1 MQARLAGVLD
11 QTTAQAWNLRRRA
24 GIPDPVPGCL
34 DRPALVERLASAGR
48 QIALLR
54 APGGFGKTTLLAA
67 HCRLLSDRGLA
78 AAWLQID
85 AADTRSGTET
95 WLALALRHA
104 SVDVPHPGSDAWSA
118 AEDRIELLLSAV
130 AARAEPCILALDN
143 LERLTDPDSVEA
155 LNTLLRSAP
164 PNLRVAMACRELP
177 YALDIAEPL
186 LEEKAVV
193 LGAAELR
200 FSPRETAAF
209 LGSRVSGKDLSAIDR
224 QFAGWPIALALYRK
238 SSREKSSGETDNSG
252 LLGNWIESRLWKHLP
267 AGQRDFLLDAGLL
280 ERLDPVLLDEALD
293 CNDSRYRLQALPQ
306 LDGLIQPGPDG
317 GADGGPGAAVLHP
330 LLRRHC
336 AQRRVRETPERF
348 QNIHHRA
355 ALALERRGMTV
366 AAMRHAAEAGDPEL
380 LGRLIESAGG
390 IRLWVQQI
398 KPPLGEV
405 VALLTHDVI
414 KRLPRLALAHSYML
428 GMTGRITE
436 ARHFYE
442 LAAASSDGFTR
453 NPTGDVRDIRIDQI
467 FLETGFFVVG
477 STPVSSADLQSMVAS
492 AIVIAHDS
500 ELEPATRAFI
510 HLVLCVYENRRG
522 RFDAAFERAGQ
533 VRRIISDN
541 QSLYLSLHVDIQLGN
556 MAMVQGQVLEA
567 ETYYASALRSARSH
581 YPDDFM
587 TGTIGAALLR
597 ELQYERNRLTL
608 AVAAGM
614 NLRDNF
620 TRPGHTFGTQT
631 SECVIIAEA
640 AQYAAGVDEALSV
653 LAEMTEYARLTKR
666 QPLVRYL
673 AALRVAMLSGAGR
686 VAEAERSWRA
696 EALPSSDDG
705 CLDMQM
711 MDWREMEMTACARL
725 RLYIA
730 GGAYEA
736 GREFADLLLHVA
748 KAHKLVRTE
757 MRVHAILMALER
769 QAGDMGAA
777 LARLET
783 FLQHYTTTD
792 YARSILREGDAGRE
806 VLERLLASQPDGP
819 FQAAAGDLLL
829 MISRDKRKDTAGSF
843 TERELA
849 VLKLLPDLRD
859 KQIAAE
865 LSISREGVRYH
876 LRRIFA
882 KLGTR
887 NRRETVQQ
895 ARAIGLLQL

>member
-34 DRPALVERLASAGR
+34 DRPALVERLAAADR

-104 SVDVPHPGSDAWSA
+104 GVDVPDPGSDPWSA

-143 LERLTDPDSVEA
+143 LERLTDPDSIEA

-186 LEEKAVV
+186 LEGKAVV

-224 QFAGWPIALALYRK
+224 QFAGWPVALALHRNSGCED
-238 SSREKSSGETDNSG
+238 SSVQADSSG

-306 LDGLIQPGPDG
+306 LDGLIQPGADG
-317 GADGGPGAAVLHP
+317 DADGGPGAAVLHP

-348 QNIHHRA
+348 QNIHRRA
-355 ALALERRGMTV
+355 ALALERRGMAV

-380 LGRLIESAGG
+380 LGRLVESAGG
-390 IRLWVQQI
+390 IRLWALQTE
-398 KPPLGEV
+398 PSLGEV

-414 KRLPRLALAHSYML
+414 KRLPRLALAHSHVL
-428 GMTGRITE
+428 AVTDRLTE
-436 ARHFYE
+436 ARRFYA

-453 NPTGDVRDIRIDQI
+453 NPTGDVRDIRIDQFI
-467 FLETGFFVVG
+467 AEVALLVAGG
-477 STPVSSADLQSMVAS
+477 TPIGAAELQSAVAS
-492 AIVIAHDS
+492 AIAITRDS
-500 ELEPATRAFI
+500 DLEPGTLAF
-510 HLVLCVYENRRG
+510 LNFALCIYENRRG

-533 VRRIISDN
+533 VRQLISDG
-541 QSLYLSLHVDIQLGN
+541 QSSYISLCIDVQLGN
-556 MAMVQGQVLEA
+556 MAMVQGQVQESQM
-567 ETYYASALRSARSH
+567 YYMSALRSARVQC
-581 YPDDFM
+581 PDDPLSVVV
-587 TGTIGAALLR
+587 GEALLR
-597 ELQYERNRLTL
+597 ELQYERNRLTR

-614 NLRDNF
+614 NLRENF
-620 TRPGHTFGTQT
+620 TRPGHTFGTHT
-631 SECVIIAEA
+631 SECVIVAEA
-640 AQYAAGVDEALSV
+640 AQYTAGVDEALSV
-653 LAEMTEYARLTKR
+653 LAEMAEYARLTKR
-666 QPLVRYL
+666 QPLIRYL
-673 AALRVAMLSGAGR
+673 AALRVATLAGAGR
-686 VAEAERSWRA
+686 VAEAERAWRA
-696 EALPSSDDG
+696 EALPPSDDG
-705 CLDMQM
+705 CLDMQV
-711 MDWREMEMTACARL
+711 MDWRQMEMIACARL

-748 KAHKLVRTE
+748 RAHKLVRTE
-757 MRVHAILMALER
+757 MRVYAILMALER
-769 QAGDMGAA
+769 QAGDMDAA

-783 FLQHYTTTD
+783 FLQHYTTAD

-819 FQAAAGDLLL
+819 FQAAASDLLL

-843 TERELA
+843 SERELA

-882 KLGTR
+882 KLGTH
-887 NRRETVQQ
+887 NRREAVQQ

>member
-1 MQARLAGVLD
+1 MTPGNDSSITSAP
-11 QTTAQAWNLRRRA
+11 AQAWNLRRRA
-24 GIPDPVPGCL
+24 GVPDPVPGYL

-67 HCRLLSDRGLA
+67 HCRLLGERGVA

-95 WLALALRHA
+95 WLALALRHGG
-104 SVDVPHPGSDAWSA
+104 VDVPDPGSDPWRA

-143 LERLTDPDSVEA
+143 LERLTDPDSIEA

-177 YALDIAEPL
+177 FALDIAEPL
-186 LEEKAVV
+186 LEGKAVV

-200 FSPRETAAF
+200 FSSRETAAF
-209 LGSRVSGKDLSAIDR
+209 LGGRVSGKDLSAIVR
-224 QFAGWPIALALYRK
+224 QFAGWPVALALHRNAG
-238 SSREKSSGETDNSG
+238 REDSSGQADSSG

-306 LDGLIQPGPDG
+306 LDGLIQPGSGGDVDG
-317 GADGGPGAAVLHP
+317 APGAAVLHP

-336 AQRRVRETPERF
+336 AQRRIRETPERF
-348 QNIHHRA
+348 QEIHHRA

-366 AAMRHAAEAGDPEL
+366 AALPHAAEAGDPEL

-390 IRLWVQQI
+390 IRLSMLQI
-398 KPPLGEV
+398 QPPLEEV
-405 VALLTHDVI
+405 VGLLTHDVI
-414 KRLPRLALAHSYML
+414 KRLPRLALAYSYVL
-428 GMTGRITE
+428 SLHGRFTE

-467 FLETGFFVVG
+467 FLETGFFILG
-477 STPVSSADLQSMVAS
+477 STPVSSAHLQPVVAS
-492 AIVIAHDS
+492 ASVFARDTD
-500 ELEPATRAFI
+500 LEPTTRAFI
-510 HLVLCVYENRRG
+510 NLGLCVYENRRG

-533 VRRIISDN
+533 VRQLISDS
-541 QSLYLSLHVDIQLGN
+541 QSLYLSPPVDTQLGN
-556 MAMVQGQVLEA
+556 MAMVQGQVQEA
-567 ETYYASALRSARSH
+567 ETYYESALRSGRSH
-581 YPDDFM
+581 FPDDVLM
-587 TGTIGAALLR
+587 TAVNEALLR
-597 ELQYERNRLTL
+597 ELHYERNRLTL

-614 NLRDNF
+614 NLRDKF
-620 TRPGHTFGTQT
+620 TKPGNTFATHTAE
-631 SECVIIAEA
+631 SVIIAEA
-640 AQYAAGVDEALSV
+640 TQYAAGVDEALSV
-653 LAEMTEYARLTKR
+653 LAEMTEYARFTQR

-673 AALRVAMLSGAGR
+673 AALRVAMLAGAGR
-686 VAEAERSWRA
+686 VAEAERAWRA
-696 EALPSSDDG
+696 ETLPSSDDA
-705 CLDMQM
+705 CLDMQVL
-711 MDWREMEMTACARL
+711 DWRQMEMIACARL
-725 RLYIA
+725 RLYMA

-748 KAHKLVRTE
+748 GAHRLLRTE
-757 MRVHAILMALER
+757 MCVYAISMALER
-769 QAGDMGAA
+769 QAGDMDAA
-777 LARLET
+777 RARLET

-792 YARSILREGDAGRE
+792 YARPIIREGDSSRE
-806 VLERLLASQPDGP
+806 VLEHLLSSRPDSP
-819 FQAAAGDLLL
+819 FRAAAADLLL
-829 MISRDKRKDTAGSF
+829 MLSRDRRNDTAGSF
-843 TERELA
+843 TDRELA

-865 LSISREGVRYH
+865 LAISREGVRYH

-882 KLGTR
+882 KLGTH

-895 ARAIGLLQL
+895 ARSIGLLQQ